1 MLPRISKIKCMMF
14 LPLIRLEGPK
24 LKISASKNIH
34 ELKYN
39 TGKKIK
45 ALFLDTKSFKS
56 RREHYPL

>member
-24 LKISASKNIH
+24 LKISAANIY
-34 ELKYN
+34 ELKYS